1 MYTTRWIPVI
11 ASPQSS
17 HDETKGHFESIP
29 EPNPDVVLDA
39 YSQENW
45 TQLIKTYHSMNS

>member
-1 MYTTRWIPVI
+1 MTRWIPVI

-29 EPNPDVVLDA
+29 EPKPDMILDD
-39 YSQENW
+39 YSQENLSR
-45 TQLIKTYHSMNS
+45 LIKT